1 MRLRNEDYCPD
12 YITKLLRRNSDDL
25 MSDSGASR
33 YGRFNLVCPFY
44 NRETEGGRTFK
55 VRGAKLWNR
64 IPLDM
69 RMRKKDTAGSFNIRN
84 LRLGPLVHQFFCHL
98 SDVYC
103 FLF

>member
-1 MRLRNEDYCPD
+1 MRIRNEDDCPD

-44 NRETEGGRTFK
+44 NMETEGGRTFK

-64 IPLDM
+64 IPLVM
-69 RMRKKDTAGSFNIRN
+69 RMRKKDTAGSFKSA
-84 LRLGPLVHQFFCHL
+84 LKK
-98 SDVYC
+98 Y
-103 FLF
+103 FLADFLCV